1 LGALLRHPVALNESV
16 YLKAV
21 NFTFTCTYFNFRSAA
36 TVAAARYW
44 RLEPETTKR
53 HSHRCRRSRP
63 APCAR
68 TMKQHMSRCSH
79 SALAHRA
86 HTPKRRSHRCSR
98 SKLPPYA
105 QTMQQCSPCCSRSAF
120 SLLVFACVRTT
131 VQAPP
136 APPLNPGALRPNH
149 AATQQP
155 LKPPGTGVR
164 PNSEAPQLSL

>member
-1 LGALLRHPVALNESV
+1 MRSTRASTLKRLTILLGALLRHPVALNESV

-68 TMKQHMSRCSH
+68 TMKQHRSRCSH

-98 SKLPPYA
+98 SKLPWYLLTPKP
-105 QTMQQCSPCCSRSAF
+105 CSNAAPAAAARHSHFLSLPALGRRCRHHQPRRSTLAPCA
-120 SLLVFACVRTT
+120 RTT
-131 VQAPP
+131 Q
-136 APPLNPGALRPNH
+136 R
-149 AATQQP
+149 
-155 LKPPGTGVR
+155 R
-164 PNSEAPQLSL
+164 SSR